1 MTLSWWERWGPLSGA
16 LSVVFFVVAAI
27 VFGRSPDT
35 NASDQKIL
43 SYYASHSHQVR
54 GIVGFFLIFAALVLF
69 LAFLGALR
77 GRLEAAEGE
86 PGRFT
91 ALAFA
96 GGLMSTV
103 LFMVA
108 DALSAAPA
116 IATNDTNVFRLD
128 PNTYRLLADLTYVFL
143 VSAVMAAIVLVLP
156 ASIVALRTGAVFP
169 RWFAWTGVPVAAT
182 FMVAIFFIPILIM
195 GGWVLVA
202 SALMLLSTF
211 RAAGPARTAPET

>member
-1 MTLSWWERWGPLSGA
+1 
-16 LSVVFFVVAAI
+16 
-27 VFGRSPDT
+27 
-35 NASDQKIL
+35 
-43 SYYASHSHQVR
+43 
-54 GIVGFFLIFAALVLF
+54 
-69 LAFLGALR
+69 
-77 GRLEAAEGE
+77 
-86 PGRFT
+86 
-91 ALAFA
+91 
-96 GGLMSTV
+96 
-103 LFMVA
+103 MVA

-211 RAAGPARTAPET
+211 RAAGPSWPRRARGRGPCATTWTWPRSPSSSSNPW